1 VSTVP
6 ERRNIAII
14 SHVDHGKTTL
24 VDAMLRQAGTFAA
37 HEEVV
42 ERVMDSGE
50 QERERG
56 ITILAKNASLT
67 VPRAN
72 GGEVKINIVDTPG
85 HADLGGEVVDF
96 VCSDSH
102 PNLRIQPT
110 EADTLLAGWLSETIS
125 KRWLRPRTWNGPS
138 RRRP

>member
-1 VSTVP
+1 MSIVP
-6 ERRNIAII
+6 QRRNIAII

-42 ERVMDSGE
+42 HS
-50 QERERG
+50 
-56 ITILAKNASLT
+56 
-67 VPRAN
+67 
-72 GGEVKINIVDTPG
+72 
-85 HADLGGEVVDF
+85 

-110 EADTLLAGWLSETIS
+110 EADTLFAGWLSETIS

-138 RRRP
+138 RRRPLA